1 MKTKELL
8 LLFRFFCIR
17 YLFLLIFFFTFFPLC
32 KAEDSPGIKS
42 SSGKSLPV
50 VKVIE
55 NSPSL
60 LHSTGSIKIIVPYSP
75 GTGIDLIA
83 RTVVPELSRIRKQAV
98 IVENH
103 QGASGNIGA
112 MMVAKSLPDGLTLM
126 VNAKTFSIAPMLY
139 KNVTYDP
146 VVDFT
151 PITLAA
157 YGTSILVTH
166 PKSGFS
172 DFREFIQRAKA
183 QPGALTYASAGLGT
197 SQHISMELLKDISKI
212 DVLHI
217 PYKGSAGALN
227 DLLGGQVSVSL
238 VPVHVVM
245 PHVNSGRLIAL
256 ALASAKRNQKA
267 PSIQTFS
274 ELGLDGA
281 EADIWYGFW
290 GPKSLPTALV
300 KSLNNDLK
308 SILLSPQ
315 VRDALEKQGLD
326 VNTSSPE
333 ELQNIVIK
341 EIQNVSRIIEK
352 NKISLN

>member
-1 MKTKELL
+1 MSRFFCTRYLL
-8 LLFRFFCIR
+8 LLFFIIAF
-17 YLFLLIFFFTFFPLC
+17 YPLC
-32 KAEDSPGIKS
+32 HADGSLGLKSPN
-42 SSGKSLPV
+42 GKSLPL

-55 NSPSL
+55 NSPSF
-60 LHSTGSIKIIVPYSP
+60 SQPTGPIKIIVPYSP

-83 RTVVPELSRIRKQAV
+83 RSVLPELSRIRKQAV
-98 IVENH
+98 IVENY

-126 VNAKTFSIAPMLY
+126 VNAKTFAIAPMLY

-146 VVDFT
+146 VLDFT

-157 YGTSILVTH
+157 YGTSVLVTH

-245 PHVNSGRLIAL
+245 PHLNSGRLIAL

-267 PSIQTFS
+267 PSVQTFS

-290 GPKSLPTALV
+290 GPRSLPASVV
-300 KSLNNDLK
+300 KSLNNDLR
-308 SILLSPQ
+308 SILLSSLIK
-315 VRDALEKQGLD
+315 DALEKQGLE
-326 VNTSSPE
+326 VNTSSPD

-341 EIQNVSRIIEK
+341 EIQNVSRIIDK

>member
-1 MKTKELL
+1 ML
-8 LLFRFFCIR
+8 RFFCIR
-17 YLFLLIFFFTFFPLC
+17 YVLVLIVVAASYQFC
-32 KAEDSPGIKS
+32 NAEDSLGSKS
-42 SSGKSLPV
+42 STAKSPPTIKL
-50 VKVIE
+50 IE
-55 NSPSL
+55 SSPSPPPA
-60 LHSTGSIKIIVPYSP
+60 TGTIKIIVPYSP

-83 RTVVPELSRIRKQAV
+83 RAVSPELTRIRKQSV
-98 IVENH
+98 IVENF

-139 KNVTYDP
+139 KNVTYDA
-146 VVDFT
+146 VNDFT

-157 YGTSILVTH
+157 YGTSVLVTH
-166 PKSGFS
+166 PKSGFL

-183 QPGALTYASAGLGT
+183 QPGVLTYASAGLGT

-212 DVLHI
+212 DVLHV

-245 PHVNSGRLIAL
+245 PHVNSGRLVAL
-256 ALASAKRNQKA
+256 ALASSKRNPKGQTI
-267 PSIQTFS
+267 PTFS
-274 ELGLDGA
+274 EFGIEGA

-290 GPKSLPTALV
+290 GPKSLPNSLV

-308 SILLSPQ
+308 SILLSSQ
-315 VRDALEKQGLD
+315 VKDALEKQGLD
-326 VNTSSPE
+326 VTTSSPE
-333 ELQNIVIK
+333 DLQNIVIK
-341 EIQNVSRIIEK
+341 EIQNVSRIIDK